1 MTASIASTDVSL
13 STRIIAAL
21 RRIGTRGFAADLL
34 AMGSAQI
41 VIRLSRLAATIALAR
56 LLMPEDLGRAAVV
69 LTVYELVA
77 LMTRNGIAAKVVQ
90 AAPDRVE
97 AVAETAQ
104 ALTWIVCTGMMVL
117 QIALAVPVAAAFGD
131 ESLALPIAAMA
142 PIYLASPLSNIQSA
156 FLQREGRVRRIALAG
171 AVQVVVDNILTTILA
186 LSGLGLWAIVLP
198 KLLVAPIWVGFL
210 RWGHA
215 WRPQRPFGLGRGLA
229 GAADILRFGRS
240 VLGVELMTTLQANVD
255 NLLVG
260 WFLGAEALG
269 IYYFA
274 FNAGLGI
281 SLGLVNAFGIAVFP
295 HLCAAGGDGGEL
307 RRRFRSTLRTLALL
321 VVPLVLAQVL
331 LAPIYVPLVFG
342 DRWEPAI
349 PVLMVICLS
358 ALPRPFASATSQL
371 LKAVGRPEIE
381 LRWQTALTAVLVIA
395 LLAATQIGI
404 FAVAVAVL
412 VVQVAV
418 LTAFCVFVP
427 PTVLLPTAPPAE
439 GSRRERRFEVVT
451 DEADLEALRP
461 QWEDLWAR
469 VPDARVS
476 QGFDWCLTGWQT
488 TARPRGRRL
497 WVVVLRDEAGLRLV
511 WPLVLAARLG
521 HTVALGLGSE
531 STEYD
536 QLLVAPGDA
545 ESEDLAAAHRFVRA
559 HCPADLVEIGFVGE
573 TSDRTRLIGE
583 NDGPRR
589 AHPIPAFVR
598 DLSPFATAEAHLR
611 ALPAK
616 LRNEIG
622 RRRRHFEARGRFTSG
637 FVDDVDTA
645 RRAIDWAI
653 AQKIDWLARK
663 GEANAFVSTPEYRSF
678 LHAQVDRRGACGR
691 LVVMASALDDRFV
704 AVKIGCVDRRRFEG
718 FVTVYD
724 PAFQT
729 LSPGNLLLADCF
741 AWCVAVG
748 LDYDFRIGDEPYKQ
762 IWATGGETV
771 VRWEIANGLRG
782 RAVLLARAGR
792 EALVVGRDRLRATIP
807 IAWRRRL
814 RELLA
819 APSTSTEPEA
829 DRRPIHAPHFATE
842 APTHAV

>member
-1 MTASIASTDVSL
+1 MTASIASTDVAL

-104 ALTWIVCTGMMVL
+104 ALTWIVCTGLMVL

-186 LSGLGLWAIVLP
+186 LAGLGLWAIVLP

-215 WRPQRPFGLGRGLA
+215 WRPQRPFGLGRGLT

-381 LRWQTALTAVLVIA
+381 LRWQTALTAVLVVA

-412 VVQVAV
+412 VVQIVV
-418 LTAFCVFVP
+418 LAAFCVIVP
-427 PTVLLPTAPPAE
+427 PTVLPPVAPPTSEA
-439 GSRRERRFEVVT
+439 GATRRFEVVT
-451 DEADLEALRP
+451 DEAGLDALRP
-461 QWEDLWAR
+461 QWEALWAR
-469 VPDARVS
+469 VPEARVS
-476 QGFDWCLTGWQT
+476 QGFDWCRTGWER

-497 WVVVLRDEAGLRLV
+497 WVVVLREGDELRLV
-511 WPLVLAARLG
+511 WPLVLASRRG

-536 QLLVAPGDA
+536 QILVAPGA
-545 ESEDLAAAHRFVRA
+545 TESDDLAAAHRFVRDS
-559 HCPADLVEIGFVGE
+559 CPADVIEIGFVRAASARARAIAE
-573 TSDRTRLIGE
+573 
-583 NDGPRR
+583 DGLPRR
-589 AHPIPAFVR
+589 AHPIPAFMR
-598 DLSPFATAEAHLR
+598 ALRPFPSTEAHLA
-611 ALPAK
+611 ALPGK
-616 LRNEIG
+616 LRTELG
-622 RRRRHFEARGRFTSG
+622 RRRRHFEARGTFTSG
-637 FVDDVDTA
+637 IVDDVGEA

-653 AQKIDWLARK
+653 ARKSDWLRRR
-663 GEANAFVSTPEYRSF
+663 GEANAFLATAEYRAF
-678 LHAQVDRRGACGR
+678 LHALAGRAGACGR
-691 LVVMASALDDRFV
+691 LVVMACALDDRFV
-704 AVKIGCVDRRRFEG
+704 AVKIGTVDRRRFEG

-724 PAFQT
+724 PAFHT
-729 LSPGNLLLADCF
+729 LAPGNLLLAECF
-741 AWCVAVG
+741 AECIAEG

-762 IWATGGETV
+762 VWATDGETV
-771 VRWEIANGLRG
+771 TRWEIANGARG
-782 RAVLLARAGR
+782 RVVLFTRAGLD
-792 EALVVGRDRLRATIP
+792 ALTRGRDRLRRCLP
-807 IAWRRRL
+807 VVWRRRL
-814 RELLA
+814 KALVTGGRPLA
-819 APSTSTEPEA
+819 APAVEASGGLGEPA
-829 DRRPIHAPHFATE
+829 
-842 APTHAV
+842 

>member
-1 MTASIASTDVSL
+1 MTASSASVDVSI
-13 STRIIAAL
+13 STRIAAAL
-21 RRIGTRGFAADLL
+21 RRLGTRGFAADLL
-34 AMGSAQI
+34 AMGSAQV

-90 AAPDRVE
+90 AAPDRVA

-104 ALTWIVCTGMMVL
+104 ALTWIVCTGLMVL

-171 AVQVVVDNILTTILA
+171 AVQVVVDNVLTTILA
-186 LSGLGLWAIVLP
+186 LTGLGLWAIVLP

-215 WRPQRPFGLGRGLA
+215 WRPERPFGLGRGFA

-295 HLCAAGGDGGEL
+295 HLCAAHGDGGEL
-307 RRRFRSTLRTLALL
+307 RRRFRSTLRTLAFL

-371 LKAVGRPEIE
+371 LKAVGRPGIE
-381 LRWQTALTAVLVIA
+381 LRWQTALTVVLVLA

-412 VVQVAV
+412 VVQVVV
-418 LTAFCVFVP
+418 LTAFCVIVP
-427 PTVLLPTAPPAE
+427 PTVLPPAAE
-439 GSRRERRFEVVT
+439 PARATGTERRFEVVT
-451 DEADLEALRP
+451 DEAGLDALRP
-461 QWEDLWAR
+461 QWEALWAR
-469 VPDARVS
+469 VPEARVS
-476 QGFDWCLTGWQT
+476 QGFDWCRVGWER

-497 WVVVLRDEAGLRLV
+497 WVVVLREAGELRLV
-511 WPLVLAARLG
+511 WPLVLAPRRG

-536 QLLVAPGDA
+536 QILVAPGA
-545 ESEDLAAAHRFVRA
+545 TESDDLRAVHRFVRA
-559 HCPADLVEIGFVGE
+559 HCPADVIEIGFVRE
-573 TSDRTRLIGE
+573 ASARARLIAEEG
-583 NDGPRR
+583 RSHR
-589 AHPIPAFVR
+589 AHPIPAFGR
-598 DLSPFATAEAHLR
+598 RLHPFPSAEAHLR
-611 ALPAK
+611 ALPGK
-616 LRNEIG
+616 LRTELG
-622 RRRRHFEARGRFTSG
+622 RRRRHFEARGAFVSG
-637 FVDDVDTA
+637 FVEDVGDA

-653 AQKIDWLARK
+653 DRKLDWLRRR
-663 GEANAFVSTPEYRSF
+663 GETNAFLATAEYRAF
-678 LHAQVDRRGACGR
+678 LQALAGRTGACGR
-691 LVVMASALDDRFV
+691 LVVMACSLDGRFV
-704 AVKIGCVDRRRFEG
+704 AVKIGTIDRRRFEG

-724 PAFQT
+724 PAFHT

-741 AWCVAVG
+741 AWCIAEG
-748 LDYDFRIGDEPYKQ
+748 LDYDFRIGDEHYKQ
-762 IWATGGETV
+762 IWATDGETV
-771 VRWEIANGLRG
+771 TRWEVANGVRG
-782 RAVLLARAGR
+782 RVVLLVRAGM
-792 EALVVGRDRLRATIP
+792 EALVRGRDRLRQRMP
-807 IAWRRRL
+807 VGWRRRL
-814 RELLA
+814 KALLGSGSA
-819 APSTSTEPEA
+819 AT
-829 DRRPIHAPHFATE
+829 
-842 APTHAV
+842 APTEEMPWGRGETV